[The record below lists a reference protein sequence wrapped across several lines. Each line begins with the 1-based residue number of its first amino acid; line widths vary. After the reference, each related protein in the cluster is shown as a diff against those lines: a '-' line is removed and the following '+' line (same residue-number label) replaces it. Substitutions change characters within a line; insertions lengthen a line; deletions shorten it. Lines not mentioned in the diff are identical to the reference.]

1 MHVKCTSTPAGT
13 RGQGVRRDTLPY
25 VRVRFLLPRRSSSES
40 EPEEE
45 DESEEEEEESR
56 RLDRLLDFFL
66 LDLLECLLW
75 EEELF
80 FLEEV
85 LRW

>member
-1 MHVKCTSTPAGT
+1 
-13 RGQGVRRDTLPY
+13 
-25 VRVRFLLPRRSSSES
+25 LLPRRSSSES

-45 DESEEEEEESR
+45 DESEEEEEEESR

-66 LDLLECLLW
+66 LDLLECRLW

>member
-1 MHVKCTSTPAGT
+1 M
-13 RGQGVRRDTLPY
+13 
-25 VRVRFLLPRRSSSES
+25 RVRFLLPRRSSSES